1 MNKPTSKDDE
11 DDGDESNENI
21 YVTSF
26 STSGVKLS
34 NKFAVVGPCILF
46 ARTVLSWNVASAR
59 DITPESLTLFSLL
72 EPRLECLIIG
82 IGDGSVK
89 PPNTLELIAYC
100 RRLGISVEILNT
112 EEACATFN
120 FLNGERRHVAA
131 AILPP
136 KSVSLFNPEYF
147 FHEEFNNDDAL
158 EEALPMD
165 PAHPKL
171 LVDHDWREV
180 VLTDNAMDKEMSK
193 HHGKGPAQPVN
204 KRDGAE
210 IRHTEKLN
218 REEIEAMEDRYTP
231 DGEMVTTALDI
242 AAKAAIEKEYEE
254 YDKTGVLS
262 HRLQTH
268 LNLQDKPVGHV
279 DDTSILSGWDGH
291 EEYGEIKW
299 KGIDKSRRMVK
310 QFDKLYDVGQEDQS
324 LDVEEEGRILA
335 EKEKMTLMGEEE
347 EDAGEGKTRLLE
359 AKEERVKLLEEGKEA
374 SYGEES
380 REEKTREK

>member
-1 MNKPTSKDDE
+1 MANVDNT
-11 DDGDESNENI
+11 
-21 YVTSF
+21 
-26 STSGVKLS
+26 LL
-34 NKFAVVGPCILF
+34 CIHSSLF
-46 ARTVLSWNVASAR
+46 PSPLHSPFLPPPLLHS
-59 DITPESLTLFSLL
+59 PFPSLL
-72 EPRLECLIIG
+72 PL
-82 IGDGSVK
+82 
-89 PPNTLELIAYC
+89 P
-100 RRLGISVEILNT
+100 
-112 EEACATFN
+112 
-120 FLNGERRHVAA
+120 FL
-131 AILPP
+131 
-136 KSVSLFNPEYF
+136 
-147 FHEEFNNDDAL
+147 
-158 EEALPMD
+158 
-165 PAHPKL
+165 
-171 LVDHDWREV
+171 
-180 VLTDNAMDKEMSK
+180 
-193 HHGKGPAQPVN
+193 Q
-204 KRDGAE
+204 
-210 IRHTEKLN
+210 
-218 REEIEAMEDRYTP
+218 
-231 DGEMVTTALDI
+231 VTTALDI

-254 YDKTGVLS
+254 YDKTGVIS

-291 EEYGEIKW
+291 EEYGEIQW